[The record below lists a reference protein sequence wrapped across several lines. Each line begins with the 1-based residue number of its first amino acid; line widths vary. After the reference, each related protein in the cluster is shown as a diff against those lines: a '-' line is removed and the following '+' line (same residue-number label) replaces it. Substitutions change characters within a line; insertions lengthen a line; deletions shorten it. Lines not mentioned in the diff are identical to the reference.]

1 MDTVLLIICAVMLLV
16 CTVLLIVLLAKKNDS
31 AAGEAIELLRR
42 ETEERERA
50 ARAELNENLRASM
63 SMMNENLSNRLAET
77 DKSMMSKLELLNQ
90 NQYTASMKLEN
101 RIGTFSTENEQK
113 LENIRAT
120 VEKRLNY
127 IQEDN
132 NKRLDEVRKIV
143 DEKLQERMTQSFA
156 LVTERLEQVYK
167 GLGEM
172 QTLAVGVGDLKKV
185 LSNVKTRGVLGEMQ
199 LGAIISEILAPEQY
213 ETNVVT
219 VSNSRNPVE
228 YAVKM
233 PGGDGMSHVYL
244 PIDAKFPSDAYYELM
259 DAYDSGDA
267 VRIKTAQDNLKMRI
281 KGFAKDIKEKYIS
294 PPNTT
299 DFAIMFLPTE
309 GLYAEAVKLGLI
321 ETLQREYKVNMTGP
335 STMAA
340 FLNSLQM
347 GFRTLAIQ
355 KRSSEV
361 WKVLGAVR
369 TEFDKFQSVLEKA
382 QDRIVKANNELD
394 LLIGVRTRQI
404 RSKLKNVTELPQEE
418 AELYLPLN
426 DESSIDI

>member
-1 MDTVLLIICAVMLLV
+1 MDNILLILCILLMLV
-16 CTVLLIVLLAKKNDS
+16 CVALLIVLLVKQGGNKS
-31 AAGEAIELLRR
+31 EQAIEALRR
-42 ETEERERA
+42 ESAERERA
-50 ARAELNENLRASM
+50 TRTELNENLRAGLGIINDNVSGKV
-63 SMMNENLSNRLAET
+63 SEIDKNL
-77 DKSMMSKLELLNQ
+77 MSKLEILNQ
-90 NQYTASMKLEN
+90 NQYTASKNLEN
-101 RIGTFSTENEQK
+101 RLATFSGENEQK
-113 LENIRAT
+113 LENIRLT

-132 NKRLDEVRKIV
+132 NKRLDEIRTIV
-143 DEKLQERMTQSFA
+143 DEKLQERMNQSFA
-156 LVTERLEQVYK
+156 LVSERLELVYK

-213 ETNVVT
+213 ETNVIT
-219 VSNSRNPVE
+219 VKNSRNPVE
-228 YAVKM
+228 YAIKM
-233 PGGDGMSHVYL
+233 PGNDGDSFVYL

-259 DAYDSGDA
+259 DAYESSDA
-267 VRIKTAQDNLKMRI
+267 VRVKTAQDVLKTRI
-281 KGFAKDIKEKYIS
+281 KGFAKDIKTKYIE

-321 ETLQREYKVNMTGP
+321 EALQREHKVSITGP

-340 FLNSLQM
+340 LLNSLQM

-369 TEFDKFQSVLEKA
+369 TEFDKFHEVLEKT
-382 QDRIVKANNELD
+382 QEKLTKANSDLD
-394 LLIGVRTRQI
+394 ALIGVRTRKI
-404 RSKLKNVTELPQEE
+404 MSKLKDVTALPYEE
-418 AELYLPLN
+418 AQTYLPTN
-426 DESSIDI
+426 DDIN

>member
-1 MDTVLLIICAVMLLV
+1 MDNILLIICAVLMLV
-16 CTVLLIVLLAKKNDS
+16 SVILLIVLLIKQSGDKN
-31 AAGEAIELLRR
+31 AEAIENLRR
-42 ETEERERA
+42 ESEERERA
-50 ARAELNENLRASM
+50 ARSELNENLRASM
-63 SMMNENLSNRLAET
+63 SLINENLMSRLSET
-77 DKSMMSKLELLNQ
+77 DKGLMSKLEILNQ

-101 RIGTFSTENEQK
+101 RMGTFSAENEQK

-120 VEKRLNY
+120 VEKRLSY

-132 NKRLDEVRKIV
+132 NKRLDEMRQIV
-143 DEKLQERMTQSFA
+143 DEKLQERMNQSFA
-156 LVTERLEQVYK
+156 LVTERLELVHK

-213 ETNVVT
+213 DTNVVT
-219 VSNSRNPVE
+219 VKNSRNPVE

-233 PGGDGMSHVYL
+233 PGNDDTSFVYL

-259 DAYDSGDA
+259 EAYDSGDA
-267 VRIKTAQDNLKMRI
+267 LRVKSAQDNLKTRI
-281 KGFAKDIKEKYIS
+281 KGFAKDIKTKYIE

-309 GLYAEAVKLGLI
+309 GLYAEAVKLGLVEI
-321 ETLQREYKVNMTGP
+321 LQREYKVSMTGP

-369 TEFDKFQSVLEKA
+369 TEFDKFSDVLEKT
-382 QDRIVKANNELD
+382 QEKLLRANNDLD
-394 LLIGVRTRQI
+394 SLIGVRTRKI
-404 RSKLKNVTELPQEE
+404 RNKLKDVTALPAEE
-418 AELYLPLN
+418 TQMYLPSN
-426 DESSIDI
+426 DDVVE

>member
-1 MDTVLLIICAVMLLV
+1 MDKILLIICAVLMLVSVVLLV
-16 CTVLLIVLLAKKNDS
+16 VLLIKQNGDKS
-31 AAGEAIELLRR
+31 TEAIENLRR
-42 ETEERERA
+42 ENESRERA
-50 ARAELNENLRASM
+50 ARGELNENLRASM
-63 SMMNENLSNRLAET
+63 MMVNENIASRLAQT
-77 DKSMMSKLELLNQ
+77 DKELMNKLELLNQ
-90 NQYTASMKLEN
+90 NQYTSSMKLEN
-101 RIGTFSTENEQK
+101 RMGTFSQENEQK

-120 VEKRLNY
+120 VEKRLTY

-132 NKRLDEVRKIV
+132 NKRLDEMRQIV
-143 DEKLQERMTQSFA
+143 DEKLQERMNQSFA
-156 LVTERLEQVYK
+156 LVTERLEQVHK

-213 ETNVVT
+213 DTNVVT
-219 VSNSRNPVE
+219 VKNSRNPVE

-233 PGGDGMSHVYL
+233 PGNDDASFVYL

-259 DAYDSGDA
+259 DAYESADA
-267 VRIKTAQDNLKMRI
+267 LRVKAAQDSLKTRI
-281 KGFAKDIKEKYIS
+281 KGFAKDIKTKYIE

-309 GLYAEAVKLGLI
+309 GLYAEAVKLGLVEI
-321 ETLQREYKVNMTGP
+321 LQREYKVSMTGP

-355 KRSSEV
+355 KRSGEV

-369 TEFDKFQSVLEKA
+369 TEFDKFQDVLEKT
-382 QDRIVKANNELD
+382 QEKILRANNDLD
-394 LLIGVRTRQI
+394 SLIGVRTRQI
-404 RSKLKNVTELPQEE
+404 RSKLKDVTALPMEE
-418 AELYLPLN
+418 TQLYLPAN
-426 DESSIDI
+426 DDGIQ